1 MYVTGRNDRFLELV
15 SKFDDLLVDL
25 DQVLVGIYA
34 VIFFICDHKR
44 IVSKRLDLQIIIK
57 IDKSRDLRFRCI
69 SKQCLIQ
76 FARFA
81 GTSDQKS
88 LSEFKEKALRHTRPP
103 SVIFQMR
110 LAYQFVQV
118 HASCLISGKD
128 DCMISREFLDR
139 VDRDISLLIQRIY
152 IKNIPLPKHLHKPY
166 KDLGRTRRIIYC
178 PVVMI
183 QRNTDCLGNCIQL
196 ESVQCR
202 QKESC
207 HSNGVHIRIFLW
219 KPLTLTVLN
228 DKTHIKVCIVRDH
241 HRTLTEFQELRKD
254 RLDIRCIHDHRII
267 DAGQLLDPVRD
278 RYLRID
284 KSGKTVCDH
293 TLFDT
298 YRTDLNDLTGQRGK
312 SCRLDIKYDKF
323 AVHRLSLAVG
333 NDPLEVI
340 YEIRFHTVEYLEIR
354 VLRHTAAPCIKAM
367 VCLRECLYN
376 TMVCDR
382 DRLVSPFIRTL
393 NEILCCGNT
402 IHITHLGMA
411 VKLDSLLRTGVHPHA
426 PEICYLLDPGD

>member
-57 IDKSRDLRFRCI
+57 IDKSRDLRLRRI

-76 FARFA
+76 FARFT
-81 GTSDQKS
+81 GTSNQKS
-88 LSEFKEKALRHTRPP
+88 LSEFKEKTLRHTRSP
-103 SVIFQMR
+103 SVIFQMG
-110 LAYQFVQV
+110 LAYQFVQI
-118 HASCLISGKD
+118 HTSSLISGKD
-128 DCMISREFLDR
+128 DRMISREFLDR

-323 AVHRLSLAVG
+323 AVH
-333 NDPLEVI
+333 
-340 YEIRFHTVEYLEIR
+340 
-354 VLRHTAAPCIKAM
+354 
-367 VCLRECLYN
+367 
-376 TMVCDR
+376 
-382 DRLVSPFIRTL
+382 
-393 NEILCCGNT
+393 
-402 IHITHLGMA
+402 
-411 VKLDSLLRTGVHPHA
+411 
-426 PEICYLLDPGD
+426 